1 MKTAAAFRAAMATD
15 TGRQRP
21 NNEDRVYVDE
31 ARGIFIVVDGVGGH
45 AAGEKAAEIAV
56 EVIPRQLEALNGSA
70 EARVRG
76 AIAAANNEIFEV
88 ARQHDEWLG
97 MACVLTLAVAEEDKI
112 TVGHVGDSRLYLVWN
127 GAVKK
132 LTSDHSPV
140 GEQEDHGELTEQQ
153 AMEHPRRN
161 EVFRDVGSRPHEPDD
176 DEFIQT
182 KSFPLHPEAAILLCS
197 DGLSDVL
204 TSAEIGAIVEQY
216 DGEPARIAQ
225 LLVDAAN
232 EAGGKDNVSV
242 IFVAGSEFLGS
253 ASRSMLDAR
262 SRHAITRRRRRS
274 RAWRAWLSRV
284 AWFLAGMI
292 AGAIAWHLIVER
304 RLLP

>member
-1 MKTAAAFRAAMATD
+1 MKTATAFRAAKATD
-15 TGRQRP
+15 KGLQRP

-31 ARGIFIVVDGVGGH
+31 GRGIFLVIDGVGGH
-45 AAGEKAAEIAV
+45 AAGERAAEIAV
-56 EVIPRQLEALNGSA
+56 EVIPRQLETLTGSA

-76 AIAAANNEIFEV
+76 AITAANNEINEV
-88 ARQHDEWLG
+88 AHRNGAWRG
-97 MACVLTLAVAEEDKI
+97 MACVLTLAIAEDDKI
-112 TVGHVGDSRLYLVWN
+112 SVGHVGDSRLYLVWN

-161 EVFRDVGSRPHEPDD
+161 EVFRDVGSRPHDPY
-176 DEFIQT
+176 DEDFIQT

-216 DGEPARIAQ
+216 DGEPARVAQ

-242 IFVAGSEFLGS
+242 IFVAGPEFLGS
-253 ASRSMLDAR
+253 ASRAMSDAR

-274 RAWRAWLSRV
+274 RAWRVWLARV
-284 AWFLAGMI
+284 AWLVAGMI
-292 AGAIAWHLIVER
+292 LGAIAWALIVDR
-304 RLLP
+304 RLTP

>member
-1 MKTAAAFRAAMATD
+1 VALWLFRGAEMKTATAFRAAKATD
-15 TGRQRP
+15 KGLQRP

-31 ARGIFIVVDGVGGH
+31 GRGIFLVIDGVGGH
-45 AAGEKAAEIAV
+45 AAGENAAEIAV
-56 EVIPRQLEALNGSA
+56 EAIPRQLESLSGSA

-76 AIAAANNEIFEV
+76 AIAAASNEIYEL
-88 ARQHDEWLG
+88 AQQNGAWRG
-97 MACVLTLAVAEEDKI
+97 MACVLTLAIAEDDRI

-161 EVFRDVGSRPHEPDD
+161 EVFRDVGSRPHDPY
-176 DEFIQT
+176 DEDFIQT

-204 TSAEIGAIVEQY
+204 TSAEIGAIV
-216 DGEPARIAQ
+216 
-225 LLVDAAN
+225 
-232 EAGGKDNVSV
+232 
-242 IFVAGSEFLGS
+242 
-253 ASRSMLDAR
+253 
-262 SRHAITRRRRRS
+262 
-274 RAWRAWLSRV
+274 
-284 AWFLAGMI
+284 
-292 AGAIAWHLIVER
+292 
-304 RLLP
+304 